1 MDPSKS
7 TKTYTLPSGPLQ
19 VTTYSAA
26 DFKELVDYQV
36 VVSNYPPGHKFGN
49 KKTFFDDLIAQAE
62 KQYIGKAQKIEVI
75 ENNGVPGRYVEMQL
89 MNRKIYRI
97 YIYFDGNSVYQFV
110 SGGDTNVMVSN
121 NVNRFIQSIKVT
133 SGKK

>member
-1 MDPSKS
+1 M
-7 TKTYTLPSGPLQ
+7 
-19 VTTYSAA
+19 
-26 DFKELVDYQV
+26 VDYQV